1 MTAPRSRQA
10 APRIWRVPALLVAC
24 LAPVLAAC
32 SSAASRVQLPATA
45 AAPVSAEPVSAAP
58 GPPPA
63 LTARQRVIAA
73 LVGYTAALGQAEQ
86 SRSSAAARRLLHPY
100 LAANRIGG
108 LVRAIST
115 IWASGEAFYGQDVL
129 HVLTVR
135 IEGRR
140 ALVHE
145 CDNTSGMGLE
155 NAVSGRAVPGSSG
168 VAHDNLVT
176 RLELARGQWL
186 VESQLPEDVPCAP

>member
-1 MTAPRSRQA
+1 MTSPRSRQA
-10 APRIWRVPALLVAC
+10 APRMWRVPALLVAC
-24 LAPVLAAC
+24 LAPALAAC
-32 SSAASRVQLPATA
+32 SSAAARVQLPAKA
-45 AAPVSAEPVSAAP
+45 AAPVSAAP
-58 GPPPA
+58 GPPSA

-73 LVGYTAALGQAEQ
+73 LVGYAAALGQAEQ
-86 SRSSAAARRLLHPY
+86 SRSAAAARRLLRPY

-108 LVRAIST
+108 LVRAISI
-115 IWASGEAFYGQDVL
+115 IWASGDVFYGQDVL

-176 RLELARGQWL
+176 RLELTHGQWL
-186 VESQLPEDVPCAP
+186 VESQLPEDVPCVP

>member
-1 MTAPRSRQA
+1 MTSPRSRQA
-10 APRIWRVPALLVAC
+10 APRMWRVPALLVAC
-24 LAPVLAAC
+24 LAPALAAC
-32 SSAASRVQLPATA
+32 SSAAARVQLPAKA
-45 AAPVSAEPVSAAP
+45 AAPVSVAP
-58 GPPPA
+58 GPPSA

-73 LVGYTAALGQAEQ
+73 LVGYAAALGQAEQ
-86 SRSSAAARRLLHPY
+86 SRSGAAARRLLRPY

-115 IWASGEAFYGQDVL
+115 IWASGDVFYGQDVL

-145 CDNTSGMGLE
+145 CDNTSRMGLE
-155 NAVSGRAVPGSSG
+155 NAVSGRAVPGSPG

-176 RLELARGQWL
+176 RLELTRGQWL
-186 VESQLPEDVPCAP
+186 VESQLPEDVPCVP

>member
-10 APRIWRVPALLVAC
+10 APRMWRVPALLVAC
-24 LAPVLAAC
+24 LAPALAAC
-32 SSAASRVQLPATA
+32 SSAASRVQLPAKA
-45 AAPVSAEPVSAAP
+45 AAPVSAAP

-63 LTARQRVIAA
+63 LTARQRVIGA

-86 SRSSAAARRLLHPY
+86 SRSGAAARRLLHPY

-145 CDNTSGMGLE
+145 CDNTSGMGLQ

-176 RLELARGQWL
+176 RLELTRGQWL
-186 VESQLPEDVPCAP
+186 VESQLPEDVPCVP